1 MFSDRTNY
9 ALRILLEMTH
19 RDIEG
24 FETTSRLADY
34 ASLPVPYVRKV
45 IGELVDLGYLC
56 SRKGPGGGIGFRQS
70 PGEISLVPLLEDLGE
85 LRHGGRGST
94 TCCPSHA
101 DLACFG
107 DYFIDRI
114 RNEVVDN
121 LTLEDLV
128 TILAPDDTT

>member
-19 RDIEG
+19 REVDG

-45 IGELVDLGYLC
+45 IGELVDLGYLR
-56 SRKGPGGGIGFRQS
+56 SRKGPGGGIGFRD
-70 PGEISLVPLLEDLGE
+70 PPDEIPLAPLLEDLGE
-85 LRHGGRGST
+85 LRHGVPGNT
-94 TCCPSHA
+94 TCCPSHD

-107 DYFIDRI
+107 AYIIDRI
-114 RNEVVDN
+114 RDEVVDN

-128 TILAPDDTT
+128 TILTPHDTT